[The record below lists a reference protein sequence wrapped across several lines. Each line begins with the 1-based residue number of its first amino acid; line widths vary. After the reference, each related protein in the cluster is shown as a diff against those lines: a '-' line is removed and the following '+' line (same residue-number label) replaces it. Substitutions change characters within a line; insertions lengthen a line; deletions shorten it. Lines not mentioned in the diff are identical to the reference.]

1 MRANLVQTF
10 NVPNLVQ
17 MTMDDVFVS
26 FTLRSVQEKFER
38 WNSDC
43 LITLN
48 ESQQNLE
55 PRETLRFPKNS

>member
-17 MTMDDVFVS
+17 MTMDNAFVS
-26 FTLRSVQEKFER
+26 FTLGSAQEKFER